1 MDSVN
6 GGGRKNS
13 TNSLDFEVEAFPKS
27 GSSRQIAQSATMATR
42 YFKNRFNFRNKY
54 FILGLIAAVLI
65 ISAGISVPIAISLKS
80 STSTTEVESTTQSS
94 TSSSATIMPAPLSP
108 LSMFQ
113 PSAND

>member
-54 FILGLIAAVLI
+54 FILGLIAAVLM